1 MEVKPSEIKEN
12 DIITVIYKDYNKQ
25 LGRLI
30 RARVLAV
37 KKDYFEVE
45 EKTDKFPF
53 PMIHAVYKKDIIML
67 NRLG

>member
-1 MEVKPSEIKEN
+1 MNVDVNDIKEN

-30 RARVLAV
+30 KVRVLAV

-53 PMIHAVYKKDIIML
+53 PMVHAVYKKDIIML

>member
-67 NRLG
+67 NKLG